1 MRIANV
7 IQAILPLNGKM
18 MVQCC
23 LKTKSHWMIQTM
35 MPKRKLSHFV
45 VGKKSKELKRYG
57 EDKAWET
64 WCEVIKGLKVHIN

>member
-7 IQAILPLNGKM
+7 IQAILPFNGKM

-45 VGKKSKELKRYG
+45 VGKKSKELKRYALQLV
-57 EDKAWET
+57 K
-64 WCEVIKGLKVHIN
+64 IKHGKHGVKS